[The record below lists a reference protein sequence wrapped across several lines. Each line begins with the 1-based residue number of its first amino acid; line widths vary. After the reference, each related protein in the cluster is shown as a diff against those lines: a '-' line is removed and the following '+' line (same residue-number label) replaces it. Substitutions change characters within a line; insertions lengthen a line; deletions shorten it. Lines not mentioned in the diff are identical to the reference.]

1 MLSWTLVAP
10 RSTAYYPSRVRLL
23 DVGTVTTLMSRA
35 RPAVTAEGD
44 RLDPRRA
51 LPSVNAL
58 LELPQIRQL
67 LERGPRAAVVNA
79 VRAALDDA
87 RARTSAPADDD
98 AWVEEIEYQLKRIV
112 QPSLRPVINA
122 TGVVLHTNLGRA
134 PLADAAVDAM
144 TIIARGY
151 SNLEY
156 DLDAGTRGSRY
167 AHCAAL
173 LRELTGAEDALV
185 VNNGAAALVL
195 ALNTVAN
202 GRGAV
207 ISRGELV
214 EIGGS
219 FRIPEIME
227 RSGAQLVEV
236 GTTNRTHVDD
246 YRRALGGAAAAVI
259 LKVHRSNFALE
270 GFVAEASVADLRP
283 IAAELDVPIVHDL
296 GSGLLIPL
304 DAFGLAGEPTARDA
318 LFAGATLVTMSGDK
332 LLGGPQAGIII
343 GERSM
348 IAALRRN
355 PLARSYRV
363 DKLTLAA
370 LEATLALY
378 RDPSRAMQ
386 EIPTLAMLGATV
398 ESLRRRAVALRD
410 SLGELRDRV
419 HVAESEASVGG
430 GAFPTARIP
439 SIALFVEADATNL
452 ERRLRLGEPAVIGR
466 LTDGNLLL
474 DLRSVPP
481 RDDATLAAAL
491 RATLLA
497 PT

>member
-1 MLSWTLVAP
+1 MDVGCTASDRLLSVTRGP
-10 RSTAYYPSRVRLL
+10 HL
-23 DVGTVTTLMSRA
+23 DVGTAITLMSRA
-35 RPAVTAEGD
+35 RPAVTADGD

-58 LELPQIRQL
+58 LELPQMRRL
-67 LERGPRAAVVNA
+67 LDRAPRATVVNA
-79 VRAALDDA
+79 IRAALDDA
-87 RARTSAPADDD
+87 RARASVPQDDD
-98 AWVEEIEYQLKRIV
+98 GWVAEVAYQLTRIV
-112 QPSLRPVINA
+112 RPSLRQVINA

-134 PLADAAVDAM
+134 PLADAAIDAM
-144 TIIARGY
+144 TAIARGY

-156 DLDAGTRGSRY
+156 DLDSGTRGSRY
-167 AHCAAL
+167 AHCASL

-195 ALNTVAN
+195 ALNTIAS

-219 FRIPEIME
+219 FRIPDIME

-246 YRRALGGAAAAVI
+246 YRRALGSNASPAVI

-283 IAAELDVPIVHDL
+283 IAGELDIPIVHDL
-296 GSGLLIPL
+296 GSGLLISL
-304 DAFGLAGEPTARDA
+304 DAFGLTGEPTARDA
-318 LFAGATLVTMSGDK
+318 LVAGATLVTMSGDK
-332 LLGGPQAGIII
+332 LLGGPQAGIIV
-343 GERSM
+343 GERLL

-378 RDPSRAMQ
+378 RDPTRAMT
-386 EIPTLAMLGATV
+386 EIPTLAMLGTSV
-398 ESLRRRAVALRD
+398 EALRRRAHALLD
-410 SLGELRDRV
+410 SLGEPRDLV
-419 HVAESEASVGG
+419 HVAESDASVGG

-439 SIALFVEADATNL
+439 SIALVIDTDATDL

-466 LTDGNLLL
+466 LADASLLL

-481 RDDATLAAAL
+481 RDDMALAAAL
-491 RATLLA
+491 RATLSA
-497 PT
+497 RS

>member
-1 MLSWTLVAP
+1 
-10 RSTAYYPSRVRLL
+10 
-23 DVGTVTTLMSRA
+23 
-35 RPAVTAEGD
+35 
-44 RLDPRRA
+44 
-51 LPSVNAL
+51 VNAL
-58 LELPQIRQL
+58 LELPRVRQL
-67 LERGPRAAVVNA
+67 LERAPRAAVVNA
-79 VRAALDDA
+79 IRAALDDA
-87 RARTSAPADDD
+87 RTRASVPSDDD
-98 AWVEEIEYQLKRIV
+98 GWAAEVVYQLTRILR
-112 QPSLRPVINA
+112 PSLRPVLNA

-134 PLADAAVDAM
+134 PLADVAIDAI
-144 TIIARGY
+144 TAIARGY
-151 SNLEY
+151 SNVEY
-156 DLDAGTRGSRY
+156 DLDAGARGSRY
-167 AHCAAL
+167 VHCASL

-195 ALNTVAN
+195 ALNTIAS

-227 RSGAQLVEV
+227 RSGAQLIEV

-246 YRRALGGAAAAVI
+246 YRRALGSTTAPAVI

-270 GFVAEASVADLRP
+270 GFVADASVADLRP
-283 IAAELDVPIVHDL
+283 IAAELDIPIVHDL

-304 DAFGLAGEPTARDA
+304 DAFGLSGEPTARDA
-318 LFAGATLVTMSGDK
+318 LVAGATLVTMSGDK
-332 LLGGPQAGIII
+332 LLGGPQAGIIV
-343 GERSM
+343 GERSL

-378 RDPSRAMQ
+378 RDPSRAMR
-386 EIPTLAMLGATV
+386 EVPTLAMLGTPVDA
-398 ESLRRRAVALRD
+398 LRQRAVALRD
-410 SLGELRDRV
+410 SLGELRQLV
-419 HVAESEASVGG
+419 EIAESEASVGG

-439 SIALFVEADATNL
+439 SIALMIDTDATDL

-466 LTDGNLLL
+466 LADGKLLL

-481 RDDATLAAAL
+481 RDDISLAGAL
-491 RATLLA
+491 RAAL
-497 PT
+497 PTPS